1 MRYYIK
7 KLSADT
13 LVVYKETTTQSILSD
28 LLTIIVLVVVI
39 GLDIIFSLMVT
50 HSFVIDI
57 LVASFILLYFFGV
70 GNKIKK
76 EYTKKEILKE
86 IETL

>member
-28 LLTIIVLVVVI
+28 LLTIIVLVVAI

-50 HSFVIDI
+50 HSFVIDV
-57 LVASFILLYFFGV
+57 LVVSFILLYFFGV
-70 GNKIKK
+70 GNKKK
-76 EYTKKEILKE
+76 EEFKKEEILKE
-86 IETL
+86 IENL